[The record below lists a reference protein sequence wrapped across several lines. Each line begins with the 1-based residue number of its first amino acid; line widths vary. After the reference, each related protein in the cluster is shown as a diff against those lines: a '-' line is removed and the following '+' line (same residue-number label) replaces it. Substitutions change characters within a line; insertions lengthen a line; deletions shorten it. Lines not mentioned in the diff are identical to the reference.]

1 MIWNKDKLAELPV
14 KNGFRL
20 RGIETTRLDTFV
32 DAAFAFAT
40 TMLVIS
46 IGDIPNNYTELIEA
60 LKGIPAFAMSFS
72 AIMIFWLG
80 HRRWSRRYGIEDAKT
95 LLISLLLIFIMLVYV
110 YPLRLMFSAM
120 ASWISRGYLTSEFK
134 LEQPIEMVYLFVI
147 YGFGFAGLTLMMLL
161 LQWHSLRFKN
171 TLALNKMEITI
182 TNGETVL
189 WAILAITGF
198 SSGVF
203 AWVMPPKIG
212 IFAGFIYFNLPISM
226 NVTAFQLSR
235 KVKKLQAKE
244 DWNTEE

>member
-1 MIWNKDKLAELPV
+1 
-14 KNGFRL
+14 
-20 RGIETTRLDTFV
+20 
-32 DAAFAFAT
+32 
-40 TMLVIS
+40 
-46 IGDIPNNYTELIEA
+46 
-60 LKGIPAFAMSFS
+60 
-72 AIMIFWLG
+72 
-80 HRRWSRRYGIEDAKT
+80 
-95 LLISLLLIFIMLVYV
+95 
-110 YPLRLMFSAM
+110 
-120 ASWISRGYLTSEFK
+120 
-134 LEQPIEMVYLFVI
+134 
-147 YGFGFAGLTLMMLL
+147 
-161 LQWHSLRFKN
+161 
-171 TLALNKMEITI
+171 MEITI